1 MDAIPTPIQAILD
14 LFNTTLSDVRF
25 ADLDAKTLARL
36 ASEVRSA
43 AEVTLSAQA
52 ALTSARDALQ
62 ERQEA
67 LLQQVQRAVAYARVY
82 AETDEALAERIDAIA
97 LPRPARRGR
106 SGDESLTLT
115 LGHAGGHAGAPQPA
129 RPRGRPRKV
138 PAVESMLAGV
148 TATGE

>member
-14 LFNTTLSDVRF
+14 LFNTALSDVRF

-36 ASEVRSA
+36 ASEVRAA

-52 ALTSARDALQ
+52 ALASARDALQ

-106 SGDESLTLT
+106 GGDESLTLT
-115 LGHAGGHAGAPQPA
+115 LDHASAPQPA
-129 RPRGRPRKV
+129 RPRGRPRKA
-138 PAVESMLAGV
+138 PAAESMLAGI
-148 TATGE
+148 TATAE